1 MPPPEISCYVGLGR
15 DRVATDCE
23 QVEVLA
29 DASND
34 ALYAGLPSMIIII
47 GLLIFFLVV
56 AYCAYRGAILVEGK
70 QDQAQ
75 FLIKEPIS

>member
-1 MPPPEISCYVGLGR
+1 MPPPISCYVGLGR

-34 ALYAGLPSMIIII
+34 ALYAGLPSVIMVI
-47 GLLIFFLVV
+47 GLLVLFLVV

-75 FLIKEPIS
+75 FLKKEPLS